1 MSNFRVLSQSGNGQK
16 RRHEAGGKGSWNGE
30 TGCLPGAFV
39 RKTPVT
45 SDFDSFAQENY
56 KNSFKMNID
65 QFSFF

>member
-1 MSNFRVLSQSGNGQK
+1 MRFVRDYLVQK
-16 RRHEAGGKGSWNGE
+16 CRKPDGE

-65 QFSFF
+65 LFSFF